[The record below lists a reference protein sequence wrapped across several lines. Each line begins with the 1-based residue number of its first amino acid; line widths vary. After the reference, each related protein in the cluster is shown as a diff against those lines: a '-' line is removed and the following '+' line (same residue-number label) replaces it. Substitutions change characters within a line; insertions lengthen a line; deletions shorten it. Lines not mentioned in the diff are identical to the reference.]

1 MTIWL
6 DTQTDHD
13 LTLDF
18 CLGQIEDLDTAY
30 GNIQYLNICREIPWR
45 NIWSLHMSQWT

>member
-6 DTQTDHD
+6 EKQTDHD

-30 GNIQYLNICREIPWR
+30 GKIQYLNICR
-45 NIWSLHMSQWT
+45 